1 MVLPTM
7 RVIGLGKTPRMS
19 RANSPMTSAPPNNAG
34 EKFLLPAGL
43 GDGLPPE
50 AGFEAAMVERLVASF
65 ARWGYERV
73 KPPLIEFEDS
83 LLAGPGEAMA
93 AHTFRLMDPVSQRM
107 MGLRADMTPQVGRIA
122 ASRLQ
127 NMPRPLRLSYAGQ
140 VLRMKGEQ
148 MRPERQLGQV
158 GVELIGAEGPAA
170 DAEVVLLAVEALT
183 ALGVPGLAVDLNV
196 PRLAPSILQDQ
207 PPQRRADLIAALDRK
222 DTAKVAEL
230 AGDQA
235 RLLQGLL
242 RSVGPVETALPV
254 LESLA
259 LPSQGAEV
267 RANLAATIALIR
279 KSAPDLT
286 LTIDATDHRG
296 FEYHNGIAF
305 TLLGRGVRGE
315 FGRGGH
321 YVNHAGEAATGFS
334 LYLDT
339 LLNTL
344 PMPAG
349 PKRVFVPFGAEAA
362 AALKLREEG
371 WVTVQGLQVADAK
384 AEAKRL
390 RCSHFLLDGRA
401 VATGN

>member
-1 MVLPTM
+1 
-7 RVIGLGKTPRMS
+7 
-19 RANSPMTSAPPNNAG
+19 MTSASSNNAG

-50 AGFEAAMVERLVASF
+50 AGFEAAIVERLVASF

-93 AHTFRLMDPVSQRM
+93 AHTFRLMDPISQRM

-140 VLRMKGEQ
+140 VLRVKGEQ

-158 GVELIGAEGPAA
+158 GVELIGAEGAAA

-183 ALGVPGLAVDLNV
+183 SLGVRDLAVDLNV
-196 PRLAPSILQDQ
+196 PRLAPSILGDKH
-207 PPQRRADLIAALDRK
+207 RRELIAALDRK
-222 DTAKVAEL
+222 DTAKVTAL
-230 AGDQA
+230 AGAQA
-235 RLLQGLL
+235 PMLLGLL
-242 RSVGPVETALPV
+242 RAVGPVETALPV
-254 LESLA
+254 LESLD
-259 LPSQGAEV
+259 LPPPGAEV
-267 RANLAATIALIR
+267 RANLAAIIALIR
-279 KSAPDLT
+279 KAAPDLT
-286 LTIDATDHRG
+286 LTIDPTDHRG
-296 FEYHNGIAF
+296 FEYHSGIAF

-315 FGRGGH
+315 FGRGGR

-339 LLNTL
+339 LLGTL
-344 PMPAG
+344 PTPEG
-349 PKRVFVPFGAEAA
+349 PKRVFVPFGADAQ
-362 AALKLREEG
+362 AALKLRADG
-371 WVTVQGLQVADAK
+371 WVTVQGLSAGDTRT
-384 AEAKRL
+384 EAKRL
-390 RCSHFLLDGRA
+390 NCSHYLEGGHA
-401 VATGN
+401 VALKD

>member
-1 MVLPTM
+1 
-7 RVIGLGKTPRMS
+7 
-19 RANSPMTSAPPNNAG
+19 MTSAPPNNAG

-50 AGFEAAMVERLVASF
+50 AGFEAAIVERLVASF

-140 VLRMKGEQ
+140 VLRVKGEQ

-158 GVELIGAEGPAA
+158 GVELIGAEGAAA
-170 DAEVVLLAVEALT
+170 DAEVILLAVEALT

-196 PRLAPSILQDQ
+196 PRLAPSILTHVPQ
-207 PPQRRADLIAALDRK
+207 PRRAELIASLDRK
-222 DTAKVAEL
+222 DTARVAEL
-230 AGDQA
+230 AGDQSA
-235 RLLQGLL
+235 MLLGLL
-242 RSVGPVETALPV
+242 RAVGPVETALPA
-254 LESLA
+254 LEALS
-259 LPSQGAEV
+259 LPSQGADV

-279 KSAPDLT
+279 QAAPAIT
-286 LTIDATDHRG
+286 LTIDPTDHRG
-296 FEYHNGIAF
+296 FEYHSGIAF

-315 FGRGGH
+315 FGRGGR

-339 LLNTL
+339 LLTTL
-344 PMPAG
+344 PLPAG
-349 PKRVFVPFGAEAA
+349 PKRVFIPAGADAK

-371 WVTVQGLQVADAK
+371 WVTVQGLQA
-384 AEAKRL
+384 AEVRTEARRL
-390 RCSHFLLDGRA
+390 RCSHYLNDGRVAA
-401 VATGN
+401 VAD